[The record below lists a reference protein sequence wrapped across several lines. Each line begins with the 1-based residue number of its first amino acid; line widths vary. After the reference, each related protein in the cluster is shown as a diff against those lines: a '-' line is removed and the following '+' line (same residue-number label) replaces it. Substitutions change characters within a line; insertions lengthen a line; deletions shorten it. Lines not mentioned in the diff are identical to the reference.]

1 MSDGLWDLRTSR
13 ARRHCFWDWDE
24 TVGTN
29 IGMQVTYTCLDS
41 NKQVANMKDSSFG
54 ILNSLTVTCLFN
66 GNYDLNV
73 FDWTCTDCLERPD
86 PPNSHLW
93 CESNR
98 LEVGS
103 TCALTCDPGY
113 IPLGK

>member
-1 MSDGLWDLRTSR
+1 
-13 ARRHCFWDWDE
+13 
-24 TVGTN
+24 
-29 IGMQVTYTCLDS
+29 MQVTYTCFDS